1 MTSRSV
7 GGGRRLQMV
16 GLLVVLASFLVLPAV
31 ARITELRRCL
41 PSRARSSS
49 VGSGRSRRDPTSP
62 SLSAGRRRTS
72 GSIQAFLNAQTT
84 IVAVKGGAPIDLS
97 AGYAPIASTSGGS
110 YFTRVAHD
118 TGITLGAGEQLTFEL
133 VISFS
138 HRVLDGFTLADETSH
153 RPLFFG
159 PGAAF
164 EFRCVVTGT

>member
-7 GGGRRLQMV
+7 GGGRRLQLV
-16 GLLVVLASFLVLPAV
+16 GLLVVLAAFLVLPAPARAQIATVPAFPCAVIFGGQWTVPAGSDVVV
-31 ARITELRRCL
+31 AQRWE
-41 PSRARSSS
+41 SKN
-49 VGSGRSRRDPTSP
+49 VG
-62 SLSAGRRRTS
+62 LV
-72 GSIQAFLNAQTT
+72 QAFLNAQTT
-84 IVAVKGGAPIDLS
+84 TVAVNGGAPIDLS
-97 AGYAPIASTSGGS
+97 AGYAPIASVSGGS

-118 TGITLGAGEQLTFEL
+118 TGITLGAGERLTFEL